1 MTVIMFVV
9 QFCFYSF
16 SIVNFK
22 VKVKKS
28 LKIPKGN
35 RNRKIE
41 EEQTTQW
48 PKEKVQKRTNN
59 DLQNIH
65 IKLWIE

>member
-1 MTVIMFVV
+1 MSNKVMTVIMFVV

-28 LKIPKGN
+28 LKIPKRN

-48 PKEKVQKRTNN
+48 PNKKVQKT
-59 DLQNIH
+59 I
-65 IKLWIE
+65 